1 MTATQNLSDGRL
13 LVALD
18 IDGTLCPDGTNIIPA
33 VTRRAVAEIVAA
45 GHVVVLA
52 TGRSLVGVLPLAEA
66 LGLDGSWVVASNGAV
81 TARLDRTWPCGYRVE
96 SCQALDVAPVLTLAR
111 RLCPGVRVAV
121 EEVGWGY
128 HVSEL
133 FERAEVNGRQII
145 VSDDDLCAEPAP
157 RVILSA
163 LNATALLM
171 EPVRSLGVT
180 VNPASPSWL
189 DVTPAGLSKASALDA
204 IRSGVGIAPE
214 HTVFVGDGVND
225 LEAMEWA
232 ARSYAMG
239 HAPMVV
245 QDAADQVTG
254 TLAEHGAA
262 MVLRDLLTE
271 PAQRPDVEARA
282 LAGAG
287 S

>member
-1 MTATQNLSDGRL
+1 MNTTQNMARERL

-18 IDGTLCPDGTNIIPA
+18 IDGTLCPDGTNTIPD
-33 VTRRAVAEIVAA
+33 VTRQAVAEIVAA

-52 TGRSLVGVLPLAEA
+52 TGRSLVGVLPVAEA

-96 SCQALDVAPVLTLAR
+96 SCQTLDVAPVLRLAR

-133 FERAEVNGRQII
+133 FDRADVNGRQIV
-145 VSDDDLCAEPAP
+145 VSDDDLTAEPVP

-163 LNATALLM
+163 PNATALLLD
-171 EPVRSLGVT
+171 PVGGLGVT

-204 IRSGVGIAPE
+204 IRRRVDVAPE

-245 QDAADQVTG
+245 QDAADHVTG

-262 MVLRDLLTE
+262 MVLQDLLTG
-271 PAQRPDVEARA
+271 PATARAVEAQA

>member
-1 MTATQNLSDGRL
+1 MNTTAKNERL

-18 IDGTLCPDGTNIIPA
+18 IDGTLCPDGTTDIPD
-33 VTRRAVAEIVAA
+33 VTRQSVADVVAA

-52 TGRSLVGVLPLAEA
+52 TGRSLVGVLPVAKA
-66 LGLDGSWVVASNGAV
+66 LGLDGSWAVASNGAV
-81 TARLDRTWPCGYRVE
+81 TVRLDRTWPCGYRVE
-96 SCQALDVAPVLTLAR
+96 SCQTLDVVPVLHLAR

-128 HVSEL
+128 HASEL
-133 FERAEVNGRQII
+133 FDPGEVNGRQIV
-145 VSDDDLCAEPAP
+145 VSDDDLTAEPAP

-163 LNATALLM
+163 PNAAALLL

-180 VNPASPSWL
+180 VNPASASWL
-189 DVTPAGLSKASALDA
+189 DVTPPGLSKASSLDTVRQRLA
-204 IRSGVGIAPE
+204 VAPE

-225 LEAMEWA
+225 LEAMVWA
-232 ARSYAMG
+232 ARSFAMG
-239 HAPMVV
+239 HAPMLV
-245 QDAADQVTG
+245 QDTANHVTG

-262 MVLRDLLTE
+262 TVLRNL
-271 PAQRPDVEARA
+271 PAEDAPTRVAQAMT
-282 LAGAG
+282 GAG

>member
-1 MTATQNLSDGRL
+1 MTTTENMARARL

-18 IDGTLCPDGTNIIPA
+18 IDGTLCPDGTNTIPA
-33 VTRRAVAEIVAA
+33 VTRQAVTEVVAA

-52 TGRSLVGVLPLAEA
+52 TGRSLVGVLPLGEA

-81 TARLDRTWPCGYRVE
+81 TARLDRTWPSGYRVD
-96 SCQALDVAPVLTLAR
+96 SCQTLDVAPVLHLAR

-133 FERAEVNGRQII
+133 FHRAEVNGRQIV
-145 VSDDDLCAEPAP
+145 VSDDDLAAEPAP

-163 LNATALLM
+163 PNATALLM
-171 EPVRSLGVT
+171 EPVRNLGVT

-204 IRSGVGIAPE
+204 VRRHVGVAPAN
-214 HTVFVGDGVND
+214 TVFVGDGVND
-225 LEAMEWA
+225 IEAMEWA
-232 ARSYAMG
+232 ARSYSMG

-245 QDAADQVTG
+245 QDAADHITS
-254 TLAEHGAA
+254 TLSEHGAA
-262 MVLRDLLTE
+262 TVLRDLLTE
-271 PAQRPDVEARA
+271 PAQRPDVEAQA

>member
-1 MTATQNLSDGRL
+1 MNTTTGNMTTARL

-18 IDGTLCPDGTNIIPA
+18 IDGTIVPDGTTDLPDL
-33 VTRRAVAEIVAA
+33 TRQAVAEVVSA
-45 GHVVVLA
+45 GHIVVLA
-52 TGRSLVGVLPLAEA
+52 SGRSLVGVLPVAEA
-66 LGLDGSWVVASNGAV
+66 LGLDGSWIVASNGAV

-96 SCQALDVAPVLTLAR
+96 ACQTLDVAPVLHLAR

-128 HVSEL
+128 HTSEL
-133 FERAEVNGRQII
+133 FDPGEVNGRQI
-145 VSDDDLCAEPAP
+145 VVPDDDLTAEPAP

-163 LNATALLM
+163 ASATALLL
-171 EPVRSLGVT
+171 EPVRSLWVT

-189 DVTPAGLSKASALDA
+189 DVTPPGLSKASALDA
-204 IRSGVGIAPE
+204 IRQRFAVAAE

-225 LEAMEWA
+225 LEAMAWA
-232 ARSYAMG
+232 ARSFAMG
-239 HAPMVV
+239 HAPVLV
-245 QDAADQVTG
+245 QDTADHVTG

-262 MVLRDLLTE
+262 TVLRNLLAEQNLALVGQAT
-271 PAQRPDVEARA
+271 ARA
-282 LAGAG
+282 G

>member
-1 MTATQNLSDGRL
+1 MTATQNLTGGRL

-18 IDGTLCPDGTNIIPA
+18 IDGTLCPDGTNILPDDTRDA
-33 VTRRAVAEIVAA
+33 VTEIVAA

-52 TGRSLVGVLPLAEA
+52 TGRSLVGVLPIATL

-81 TARLDRTWPCGYRVE
+81 TARLDRTWPRVE
-96 SCQALDVAPVLTLAR
+96 SCQTLDVAPVLHLAR

-121 EEVGWGY
+121 EEVGFGY

-133 FERAEVNGRQII
+133 FDRAEVNGRQVV
-145 VSDDDLCAEPAP
+145 VSDDDLTAEPAP

-163 LNATALLM
+163 PNATALLM

-204 IRSGVGIAPE
+204 VRRHVGIAPAN
-214 HTVFVGDGVND
+214 TVFVGDGVND

-245 QDAADQVTG
+245 QDAADHVTG

-262 MVLRDLLTE
+262 KVLRGLHTGPDATS
-271 PAQRPDVEARA
+271 DVEAQA
-282 LAGAG
+282 LAGAR

>member
-1 MTATQNLSDGRL
+1 MSTTENPACARL
-13 LVALD
+13 LIALD
-18 IDGTLCPDGTNIIPA
+18 IDGTLCPDGTNNVPET
-33 VTRRAVAEIVAA
+33 TRQSVADVVAG

-52 TGRSLVGVLPLAEA
+52 TGRSLVGVLPIAQT

-96 SCQALDVAPVLTLAR
+96 SCQTLDIAPVLRLAR

-128 HVSEL
+128 HTSEL
-133 FERAEVNGRQII
+133 FDRAEVNGRQIV
-145 VSDDDLCAEPAP
+145 VSDHDLTAKPAP

-163 LNATALLM
+163 PNATGLLM
-171 EPVRSLGVT
+171 EPIRGLGVT

-204 IRSGVGIAPE
+204 VRQHVGVAPE

-225 LEAMEWA
+225 LEAMKWA

-245 QDAADQVTG
+245 QDTADHVTG
-254 TLAEHGAA
+254 TIAERGAET
-262 MVLRDLLTE
+262 VLLSL
-271 PAQRPDVEARA
+271 A
-282 LAGAG
+282 LAPAATRP
-287 S
+287 

>member
-1 MTATQNLSDGRL
+1 MNTTAENLTAARL
-13 LVALD
+13 LIALD
-18 IDGTLCPDGTNIIPA
+18 IDGTLVPDGTTDVPD
-33 VTRRAVAEIVAA
+33 VTRQAVADVVAA

-52 TGRSLVGVLPLAEA
+52 TGRSLVGAVPVAEA
-66 LGLDGSWVVASNGAV
+66 LGLNGSYVVASNGAV

-96 SCQALDVAPVLTLAR
+96 SCQTLDVAPVLHLAR
-111 RLCPGVRVAV
+111 RLCPAVRVAV

-133 FERAEVNGRQII
+133 FDPGEVNGRQI
-145 VSDDDLCAEPAP
+145 VVPDDDLTAEPAP

-163 LNATALLM
+163 PNATAVLL

-189 DVTPAGLSKASALDA
+189 DVTPVGLSKASALDA
-204 IRSGVGIAPE
+204 IRQRLAVAPE
-214 HTVFVGDGVND
+214 HTVFVGDGIND
-225 LEAMEWA
+225 LEAMAWA
-232 ARSYAMG
+232 ARSFAMG
-239 HAPMVV
+239 HAPMLV
-245 QDAADQVTG
+245 QDTADHVTG

-262 MVLRDLLTE
+262 TVLRNLLAEQTR
-271 PAQRPDVEARA
+271 PGAGAQAM
-282 LAGAG
+282 AGAG

>member
-1 MTATQNLSDGRL
+1 MTTTENTTGARL

-18 IDGTLCPDGTNIIPA
+18 IDGTLVPDGTTDLPE
-33 VTRRAVAEIVAA
+33 VTRRAVADVVAA

-52 TGRSLVGVLPLAEA
+52 TGRSLVGVLPVAKA
-66 LGLDGSWVVASNGAV
+66 LGLDGAYVVTSNGAV

-96 SCQALDVAPVLTLAR
+96 SCQTLDVAPVLRLAR
-111 RLCPGVRVAV
+111 RLCPGARVAV
-121 EEVGWGY
+121 EEIGWGY
-128 HVSEL
+128 HTSEL
-133 FERAEVNGRQII
+133 FDRAEINGRQI
-145 VSDDDLCAEPAP
+145 VVPDDDLTAEPAP

-163 LNATALLM
+163 PNAAALLL

-180 VNPASPSWL
+180 VNPASGSWL
-189 DVTPAGLSKASALDA
+189 DVTPAGLSKASALDTVRQRLA
-204 IRSGVGIAPE
+204 LAAE
-214 HTVFVGDGVND
+214 HTVFVGDGIND
-225 LEAMEWA
+225 IEAMAWA

-239 HAPMVV
+239 HAPMLV
-245 QDAADQVTG
+245 QDTADHVTG

-262 MVLRDLLTE
+262 MVFRDLLAAPTR
-271 PAQRPDVEARA
+271 ASAEAKA